1 MYKICPRCSTEKLI
15 SEFSKNKL
23 TKDGLQS
30 ACKEC
35 KRKEQIKTKLDN
47 PEKLKEIYQ
56 RWYSKD
62 INKKKHYIRTKQYS
76 NNHPEVLK
84 KAIRKWKLKTD
95 YDNQRYKNDT
105 NFKIKSILRSRIYEA
120 LKGNIKKS
128 SSTKLL
134 GCSIQNYK
142 KYIESQFKPE
152 MNWNNWG
159 QIWEI
164 DHKLSCSNFNLSKL
178 GEQKKCFNYKN
189 TQPLFKT
196 TKIAKD
202 LGYDEIGNRN
212 KYNKNG

>member
-1 MYKICPRCSTEKLI
+1 
-15 SEFSKNKL
+15 
-23 TKDGLQS
+23 
-30 ACKEC
+30 
-35 KRKEQIKTKLDN
+35 
-47 PEKLKEIYQ
+47 
-56 RWYSKD
+56 
-62 INKKKHYIRTKQYS
+62 
-76 NNHPEVLK
+76 
-84 KAIRKWKLKTD
+84 
-95 YDNQRYKNDT
+95 
-105 NFKIKSILRSRIYEA
+105 
-120 LKGNIKKS
+120 
-128 SSTKLL
+128 
-134 GCSIQNYK
+134 
-142 KYIESQFKPE
+142 